1 MACFLVSAAAGVG
14 VAAAKYIVK
23 HHEKKNSLKVSEE
36 PKEYKFGSEVKW
48 SKKLAYLELVLFT
61 GSFILAGE
69 HMIHGEVVPF
79 PPFLTA
85 MSSPADATEML
96 HEMGTTGVL
105 MLGLLI
111 AAWAVG
117 VLLVDFIK
125 YRKHKKVEAKK
136 LEEAK

>member
-1 MACFLVSAAAGVG
+1 MACFLVSAAAGIG
-14 VAAAKYIVK
+14 VTAAKYIVK
-23 HHEKKNSLKVSEE
+23 HHEKKNELKVNE
-36 PKEYKFGSEVKW
+36 PKDYKFGSEVKW
-48 SKKLAYLELVLFT
+48 SKKLAYLELVLFS
-61 GSFILAGE
+61 GSFVLAGE

-85 MSSPADATEML
+85 MSDPADATEML

-105 MLGLLI
+105 MLGLLV

-125 YRKHKKVEAKK
+125 YRKHKKAMNAK

>member
-1 MACFLVSAAAGVG
+1 MACFLVSAAAGIG
-14 VAAAKYIVK
+14 VTAAKYIVK
-23 HHEKKNSLKVSEE
+23 HHEKKNELKVNE
-36 PKEYKFGSEVKW
+36 PKDYKFGSEVKW
-48 SKKLAYLELVLFT
+48 SKKLAYLELVLFS
-61 GSFILAGE
+61 GSFVLAGE

-85 MSSPADATEML
+85 MSDPADATEML

-105 MLGLLI
+105 MLGLLV

-125 YRKHKKVEAKK
+125 YRKHKAEVETK
-136 LEEAK
+136 EE

>member
-1 MACFLVSAAAGVG
+1 MACFVVSAVAAIGVG
-14 VAAAKYIVK
+14 AAKYVVK
-23 HHEKKNSLKVSEE
+23 HHEKKNELTVNE

-48 SKKLAYLELVLFT
+48 SKKLAYLELALFG
-61 GSFILAGE
+61 GSFVLAGE
-69 HMIHGEVVPF
+69 HMIHHEVVPF

-85 MSSPADATEML
+85 MSSAEDTAEML

-105 MLGLLI
+105 MFGLLV

-117 VLLVDFIK
+117 VFLVDFIK
-125 YRKHKKVEAKK
+125 YRKHKKVAAKK

>member
-1 MACFLVSAAAGVG
+1 MACFLVSAAAGIG
-14 VAAAKYIVK
+14 VTAAKYIVK
-23 HHEKKNSLKVSEE
+23 HHEKKNELKVNE

-48 SKKLAYLELVLFT
+48 SKKLAYLELVLFS
-61 GSFILAGE
+61 GSFVLAGE

-79 PPFLTA
+79 TPFLTA
-85 MSSPADATEML
+85 MSDPADATKML

-125 YRKHKKVEAKK
+125 YRKHKKAMNAK

>member
-23 HHEKKNSLKVSEE
+23 HHEKKNSLRVSEE
-36 PKEYKFGSEVKW
+36 SKEYKFGSEVKW
-48 SKKLAYLELVLFT
+48 SKRLAYLELVLFT

-85 MSSPADATEML
+85 MSSQADTTEML
-96 HEMGTTGVL
+96 REMGTTGVL
-105 MLGLLI
+105 MLGLLV

>member
-1 MACFLVSAAAGVG
+1 MACFLVSAAAGIG
-14 VAAAKYIVK
+14 VTAAKYVVK
-23 HHEKKNSLKVSEE
+23 HFEKKNELKVSE
-36 PKEYKFGSEVKW
+36 PKEVKFGSEIKW
-48 SKKLAYLELVLFT
+48 SKKLAFLELTLFA
-61 GSFILAGE
+61 GSFVLAGE

-85 MSSPADATEML
+85 MANPGDAAEML

-105 MLGLLI
+105 MLGLLV

-117 VLLVDFIK
+117 VFVADLVK
-125 YRKHKKVEAKK
+125 YRKHKKTVKAK